1 MNGCGWQQVGEGCG
15 FEKMILEAVE
25 IVQAIGSMA

>member
-1 MNGCGWQQVGEGCG
+1 MNGCRGQQVGEGFG

-25 IVQAIGSMA
+25 IVKVIGSMV